1 MSADHGEFPLYFVK
15 QTQSISLQRTSV
27 CQLYKSRLKIFFARK
42 GNKLIGS
49 TLSHKFAVS
58 HNTDSVAECNSL
70 FKIVRCENNGDFTK
84 ELFKLNPK
92 AVSCNYIKSERGFV
106 KKKYFRHSDK

>member
-42 GNKLIGS
+42 GNKLIG
-49 TLSHKFAVS
+49 LVHPDMEAAK
-58 HNTDSVAECNSL
+58 SL
-70 FKIVRCENNGDFTK
+70 GLTQDELLKIMEQNRRDLNAALPQYCKLAAIVLREK
-84 ELFKLNPK
+84 EFEKTPK
-92 AVSCNYIKSERGFV
+92 KSIKR
-106 KKKYFRHSDK
+106 YLYQNAL